1 MKRKKAGGIYKIF
14 EFIAANPKHARAG
27 IVQKLC
33 SVSINTILVTELL
46 ITVKVSQ
53 NLNLM

>member
-1 MKRKKAGGIYKIF
+1 MKRKKADGIYKIF

-27 IVQKLC
+27 IVQKLY

-46 ITVKVSQ
+46 ITVKDSQ